1 MPPQHG
7 RAHLDRD
14 AASHV
19 NQPAVAAIAAS
30 AGLPMAAFTRGITCS
45 AISCIAIELMKLRE
59 QFIRTINAAASGY
72 DAMLIERL
80 FSVDI
85 VKRHKPAPQTYA
97 QVEKELGVRPS
108 ELCMIPATLGTRS
121 APSRRAGK
129 RR

>member
-1 MPPQHG
+1 VPPQHG

-85 VKRHKPAPQTYA
+85 VKRHDR
-97 QVEKELGVRPS
+97 G
-108 ELCMIPATLGTRS
+108 GTW
-121 APSRRAGK
+121 G
-129 RR
+129 

>member
-1 MPPQHG
+1 
-7 RAHLDRD
+7 
-14 AASHV
+14 
-19 NQPAVAAIAAS
+19 
-30 AGLPMAAFTRGITCS
+30 MAAFTRGITCS

-97 QVEKELGVRPS
+97 QKELGVRPS
-108 ELCMIPATLGTRS
+108 ELCMIPATLGARS

>member
-1 MPPQHG
+1 
-7 RAHLDRD
+7 
-14 AASHV
+14 
-19 NQPAVAAIAAS
+19 
-30 AGLPMAAFTRGITCS
+30 MAAFTRGITCS

-97 QVEKELGVRPS
+97 QFEKELGVRPS